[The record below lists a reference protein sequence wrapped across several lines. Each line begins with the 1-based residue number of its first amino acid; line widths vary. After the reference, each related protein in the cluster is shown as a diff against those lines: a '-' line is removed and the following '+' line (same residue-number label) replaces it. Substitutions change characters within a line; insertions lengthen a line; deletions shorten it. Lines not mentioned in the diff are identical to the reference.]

1 MDREKKSILSKIKTS
16 GTGFTVP
23 KGYLET
29 LEDRLGITFQDLENS
44 NLKDLDKEMKIQ
56 KIPDTTALD
65 KIGRKHGL
73 IVPKG
78 YFDQLESKLTK
89 TKYPRIIPL
98 NNRNYRVFYLSI
110 AASILLFFGIQYMNT
125 DKNTDNQLLLKDQEI
140 ANWIEADLIYFNS
153 NEIAEAF
160 SDIELENPL
169 YTDEEVFDYLNDI
182 DIENIIIEN

>member
-16 GTGFTVP
+16 GTGFTAP
-23 KGYLET
+23 KGYLES
-29 LEDRLGITFQDLENS
+29 LDERLGKTFKDLENS
-44 NLKDLDKEMKIQ
+44 NVKDLDKEMKTQ
-56 KIPDTTALD
+56 KISDVTTLD
-65 KIGRKHGL
+65 KIDRKHGF

-89 TKYPRIIPL
+89 TKNPGIFSLNDR
-98 NNRNYRVFYLSI
+98 NNRLFYLSI

-125 DKNTDNQLLLKDQEI
+125 NKNNNQLLLQDQEI
-140 ANWIEADLIYFNS
+140 ANWIEADLIHFNS

-169 YTDEEVFDYLNDI
+169 YTDEEVFDYLNEI